1 MSKKN
6 FMAEDIIGKIY
17 QNRYKS
23 WEQLPTER
31 ELAKIYGVSRDT
43 VRRALKKLVDLNF
56 VESIQEYTGER
67 NFY

>member
-23 WEQLPTER
+23 GEQLPTER
-31 ELAKIYGVSRDT
+31 ELARIYGVSRDT
-43 VRRALKKLVDLNF
+43 VRRALKKTCRFKLCR
-56 VESIQEYTGER
+56 EYTGER
-67 NFY
+67 KFY